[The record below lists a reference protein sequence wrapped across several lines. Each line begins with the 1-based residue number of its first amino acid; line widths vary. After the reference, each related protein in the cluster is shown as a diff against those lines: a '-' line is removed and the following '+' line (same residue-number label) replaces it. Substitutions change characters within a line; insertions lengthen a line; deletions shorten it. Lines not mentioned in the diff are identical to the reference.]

1 LAASLSHRKSI
12 GDKKASLFAK
22 IISPIMTTE
31 GIENAFL
38 QFHLYDERNN
48 QTIKFVTY
56 NIAIKKPTHLQIVGL
71 F

>member
-1 LAASLSHRKSI
+1 
-12 GDKKASLFAK
+12 
-22 IISPIMTTE
+22 MTTE